1 MRKILFLTTQ
11 FPYPIDNGGKI
22 GAFNGLSVISKNN
35 KVVVVSFSED
45 SSGYLEGKKYFEKIL
60 PNVTFLEPARQD
72 VHIRKKPFKLA
83 SAIVRAM
90 IKNVPYAI
98 SKFENAAMI
107 KKIDRVIESEH
118 WNLVFVDYINM
129 CGYGRYIRKRY
140 RECFD
145 YYIFKDHNK
154 EYELVEQEAQKYS
167 GIKKK
172 ILELDSQR
180 TLMCEKQE
188 AREADIVYS
197 VCDDNTRFLKAFNCN
212 AHSMLPTYKIK
223 ENKTQNREFRNTYKV
238 FFLGGLSWKANLDG
252 LEWFVNDVFPIIK
265 SNVPQASL
273 TIIGGGLNYN
283 PFEGKNGVEYLG
295 YMKDISG
302 VYEDK
307 MVFIV
312 PLFEGSGIR
321 IKILEAFDNEVPVVS
336 TSIGCGTIG
345 AIDGEQLIVADDK
358 DEFAKGVIK
367 LLQDEKLNKEIRKN
381 AKEFLQ
387 NKYSLTKRQEE
398 FENEIQK
405 LYRKKVSIILVN
417 YKNYKDTIKC
427 LDSLKKVM
435 YQNLSIIVVDN
446 NSKDDSFE
454 ILKEY
459 EDDRIIVME
468 SGFNGGFAFG
478 NNFGIRKALEND
490 SDYVLLLNNDTV
502 VDSDFL
508 MPLLQ
513 VAENDKHVG
522 IVTSRI
528 MFYPDTD
535 RIWYAGG
542 KVDWNNLRAIHCGL
556 GEKISEKFSQKSTV
570 DFASGC
576 CMLIPKNTIKE
587 VGLLPE
593 EYFMYYEDM
602 DYCIMVADKG
612 LKIEYVPE
620 SVIYHCV
627 SSSSGGDGS
636 PFTVEWQ
643 ARARRIFWKKYA
655 QRFSIIK
662 KIYIPIKCDCRT
674 VVKCLIGKNKIGKV
688 RAFVRSYR
696 SN

>member
-11 FPYPIDNGGKI
+11 FPYPLDNGGKI

-60 PNVTFLEPARQD
+60 PNVTFLEPVRQD

-90 IKNVPYAI
+90 IKNVPY
-98 SKFENAAMI
+98 
-107 KKIDRVIESEH
+107 
-118 WNLVFVDYINM
+118 
-129 CGYGRYIRKRY
+129 
-140 RECFD
+140 
-145 YYIFKDHNK
+145 
-154 EYELVEQEAQKYS
+154 
-167 GIKKK
+167 
-172 ILELDSQR
+172 
-180 TLMCEKQE
+180 
-188 AREADIVYS
+188 
-197 VCDDNTRFLKAFNCN
+197 
-212 AHSMLPTYKIK
+212 
-223 ENKTQNREFRNTYKV
+223 TYKV

-405 LYRKKVSIILVN
+405 LYRKKSINHI
-417 YKNYKDTIKC
+417 
-427 LDSLKKVM
+427 
-435 YQNLSIIVVDN
+435 
-446 NSKDDSFE
+446 
-454 ILKEY
+454 
-459 EDDRIIVME
+459 
-468 SGFNGGFAFG
+468 
-478 NNFGIRKALEND
+478 
-490 SDYVLLLNNDTV
+490 
-502 VDSDFL
+502 
-508 MPLLQ
+508 
-513 VAENDKHVG
+513 
-522 IVTSRI
+522 
-528 MFYPDTD
+528 
-535 RIWYAGG
+535 
-542 KVDWNNLRAIHCGL
+542 
-556 GEKISEKFSQKSTV
+556 GE
-570 DFASGC
+570 
-576 CMLIPKNTIKE
+576 L
-587 VGLLPE
+587 
-593 EYFMYYEDM
+593 
-602 DYCIMVADKG
+602 
-612 LKIEYVPE
+612 
-620 SVIYHCV
+620 
-627 SSSSGGDGS
+627 
-636 PFTVEWQ
+636 
-643 ARARRIFWKKYA
+643 
-655 QRFSIIK
+655 
-662 KIYIPIKCDCRT
+662 
-674 VVKCLIGKNKIGKV
+674 
-688 RAFVRSYR
+688 
-696 SN
+696 

>member
-11 FPYPIDNGGKI
+11 FPYPLDNGGKI

-60 PNVTFLEPARQD
+60 PNVTFLEPVRQD

-197 VCDDNTRFLKAFNCN
+197 VCDDNTRVLKAFNCN

-405 LYRKKVSIILVN
+405 LYRKKSINHI
-417 YKNYKDTIKC
+417 
-427 LDSLKKVM
+427 
-435 YQNLSIIVVDN
+435 
-446 NSKDDSFE
+446 
-454 ILKEY
+454 
-459 EDDRIIVME
+459 
-468 SGFNGGFAFG
+468 
-478 NNFGIRKALEND
+478 
-490 SDYVLLLNNDTV
+490 
-502 VDSDFL
+502 
-508 MPLLQ
+508 
-513 VAENDKHVG
+513 
-522 IVTSRI
+522 
-528 MFYPDTD
+528 
-535 RIWYAGG
+535 
-542 KVDWNNLRAIHCGL
+542 
-556 GEKISEKFSQKSTV
+556 GE
-570 DFASGC
+570 
-576 CMLIPKNTIKE
+576 L
-587 VGLLPE
+587 
-593 EYFMYYEDM
+593 
-602 DYCIMVADKG
+602 
-612 LKIEYVPE
+612 
-620 SVIYHCV
+620 
-627 SSSSGGDGS
+627 
-636 PFTVEWQ
+636 
-643 ARARRIFWKKYA
+643 
-655 QRFSIIK
+655 
-662 KIYIPIKCDCRT
+662 
-674 VVKCLIGKNKIGKV
+674 
-688 RAFVRSYR
+688 
-696 SN
+696 